1 MASGAPRGGGW
12 QVPAAG
18 TDWREM
24 ERRVLE
30 FWRREDVFARSVADR
45 QGGTPYVFYEGP
57 PTANGRPGSHHVL
70 SRVFKDVFPRFHTM
84 RGRYVERRGGWDC
97 HGLPVELEVEKRL
110 GISGKPEIEAYGI
123 AEFNRQCRESVLTY
137 LEEWERL
144 TERIG
149 FWIDTG
155 RAYRTMDTPFIESVW
170 WSLAELS
177 ARDLIYESDKVVPYC
192 PRCGTALSS
201 HEVALGYKDVED
213 PSVYVRFP
221 LSDRAGTSLLV
232 WTTTPWTLPANQAVA
247 VNPGVTYAIAE
258 VDGERLILAEAL
270 VARVLGEGAEIRE
283 RLAAADLIGMAYVP
297 PFADIP
303 GAHRVVPA
311 AFVTTEDGT
320 GIVHIAPA
328 FGEDDMGVAR
338 AHGLDAPNPVD
349 RQGRFTD
356 AVGLVAGMFA
366 KDADRPLIDDLA
378 RRGRLLREQAYVH
391 AYPHCW
397 RCQTPLLYYAK
408 PSWYIRTTE
417 VRERMLEL
425 NRRIGWH
432 PDRVRDGRFGKWL
445 EGNVDWAISRE
456 RYWGTPLPFWR
467 CGDCAH
473 VEVVGSFA
481 RLRELATGTVADD
494 LDPHRPYVDDIAI
507 TCPSCGGVAQRV
519 PEVLDVWYDSGAM
532 PFAQQHHPF
541 ATGGE
546 LGGHFPADFI
556 CEAIDQT
563 RGWFYSLLA
572 ESTLLFDEA
581 AYRNVIC
588 LGLILDAH
596 GQKMSKSR
604 GNVIE
609 PWTVLD
615 RQGADPFR
623 WYLLTAQSP
632 WDSFRFS
639 LEAVDESMRF
649 LLTLWN
655 TYVFLVTYAALPDGW
670 APGGDDPD
678 PADRPVLDR
687 WILSRLD
694 AVTVGVTER
703 LDAYDATGAGRLLE
717 TFVDDLSNWYVRVS
731 RARFWGG
738 RRGDVVADAD
748 TRAAFATLH
757 ECLSRIA
764 LLIAPFCPFVA
775 DELYGNLVAAHDPA
789 SPVSVHLAAWPAAS
803 GRRDAELEETIAAT
817 RIAVSLGRGARSDAR
832 IKIRQPLAEAVIACP
847 PATAAMLDTVG
858 ELIARELNV
867 HEVRFVTD
875 PGELVAV
882 TVKPNYRTLGPRFG
896 KAMPAL
902 AAAVAAL
909 PGAQTARLLESGG
922 TVDVSVDGAVSALSG
937 DDLLVT
943 ARPTEGYAVGQESG
957 MAVGLTTRIDDDLR
971 REGLARELIHA
982 VQNARRAAG
991 LRVEQRILLHLD
1003 GSGPVHEALHVHG
1016 THIAQETL
1024 ATTIT
1029 TGHGAPFAG
1038 IHREELVLEGEP
1050 VAIRIDVAH
1059 PDGHDG

>member
-1 MASGAPRGGGW
+1 MSDSSTARHGW
-12 QVPAAG
+12 RMPG
-18 TDWREM
+18 SSSNWREM
-24 ERRVLE
+24 EERVLV
-30 FWRREDVFARSVADR
+30 FWREEQIFARSVAER
-45 QGGTPYVFYEGP
+45 RGAEPYVFYEGP

-84 RGRYVERRGGWDC
+84 RGRHVERRGGWDC

-137 LEEWERL
+137 LDEWERL

-149 FWIDTG
+149 FWIDTD

-170 WSLAELS
+170 WSLAELN
-177 ARDLIYESDKVVPYC
+177 ARNLIYESDKVVPYC

-221 LSDRAGTSLLV
+221 LVDRPDSALLV

-247 VNPGVTYAIAE
+247 VDPEVTYVVAE
-258 VDGERLILAEAL
+258 HGGERLILAEPL
-270 VARVLGEGAEIRE
+270 VAKVLGEGTTILE
-283 RLAAADLIGMAYVP
+283 RLPAAALVGLAYEP

-303 GAHRVVPA
+303 GAHRVLPA

-338 AHGLDAPNPVD
+338 TNGLDAPNPVD
-349 RQGRFTD
+349 RQGRFTA
-356 AVGLVAGMFA
+356 AVPLVEGVFA
-366 KDADRPLIDDLA
+366 KAADRTLIDDL
-378 RRGRLLREQAYVH
+378 RTRGRLFRELAYVH

-408 PSWYIRTTE
+408 PSWYIRTTD
-417 VRERMLEL
+417 VRARMIEL
-425 NRRIGWH
+425 NSQIGWH

-467 CGDCAH
+467 CGGCDH
-473 VEVVGSFA
+473 VEVIGSFA
-481 RLRELATGTVADD
+481 RLRELATNHVAED
-494 LDPHRPYVDDIAI
+494 LDPHRPYVDDIVI
-507 TCPSCGGVAQRV
+507 TCPACGGEAHRV

-541 ATGGE
+541 ATGGD
-546 LGGHFPADFI
+546 LAGVFPADFI

-572 ESTLLFDEA
+572 ESTLLFDQA

-588 LGLILDAH
+588 LGLILDGH

-609 PWTVLD
+609 PWSVLD
-615 RQGADPFR
+615 RQGADAFR

-639 LEAVDESMRF
+639 LDAVDESMRF

-670 APGGDDPD
+670 APGGADPA

-687 WILSRLD
+687 WILSRCD
-694 AVTVGVTER
+694 ALTAGVTQCLE
-703 LDAYDATGAGRLLE
+703 AYDATGAGRLLE

-731 RARFWGG
+731 RARFWGA
-738 RRGDVVADAD
+738 RQGDAVADAD
-748 TRAAFATLH
+748 HRAAFATLH
-757 ECLSRIA
+757 ECLSRVA

-775 DELYGNLVAAHDPA
+775 EELYGNLVAAHDPA
-789 SPVSVHLAAWPAAS
+789 AVPSVHLAMWPSPA
-803 GRRDAELEETIAAT
+803 GRADADLEDAIAAA
-817 RIAVSLGRGARSDAR
+817 RVAVSLGRGARSEAK
-832 IKIRQPLAEAVIACP
+832 IKIRQPLAQAVIACP
-847 PATAAMLDTVG
+847 PATAAVLGGVG
-858 ELIARELNV
+858 DLIARELNV
-867 HEVRFVTD
+867 HDVRFVTD

-882 TVKPNYRTLGPRFG
+882 TIKPNYRTLGPRFG
-896 KAMPAL
+896 RAMPAL
-902 AAAVAAL
+902 AAAVAEL
-909 PGAQTARLLESGG
+909 HGAECARRLEAGQP
-922 TVDVSVDGAVSALSG
+922 VSVVVDGASYELG
-937 DDLLVT
+937 PEDLLIT
-943 ARPTEGYAVGQESG
+943 ARPTEGYAVGHESG
-957 MAVGLTTRIDDDLR
+957 MAVGLTTEITPALR
-971 REGLARELIHA
+971 REGLAREIVHA
-982 VQNARRAAG
+982 IQNARRAAG
-991 LRVEQRILLHLD
+991 LRVEERIVLHVD
-1003 GSGPVHEALHVHG
+1003 GSGPVREAVDEFG
-1016 THIAQETL
+1016 PHIAIETL
-1024 ATTIT
+1024 VERLSV
-1029 TGHGAPFAG
+1029 GHGAPFAG
-1038 IHREELVLEGEP
+1038 LHREELILDGEP
-1050 VAIRIDVAH
+1050 IAIRIDRIDTDA
-1059 PDGHDG
+1059 